1 MTNFV
6 TPGPTSTGARNI
18 FRVLCAFT
26 INANEFHKNYALK
39 NAYSK
44 SESSTNLL
52 KVGSKA
58 FAFHAMVKA
67 SLGSHLESDAMTF
80 KANSDPILL
89 CTPSR

>member
-39 NAYSK
+39 NAQ
-44 SESSTNLL
+44 SELESAAHLL
-52 KVGSKA
+52 KVRRKSVA
-58 FAFHAMVKA
+58 FPV
-67 SLGSHLESDAMTF
+67 MT
-80 KANSDPILL
+80 KVHVLL
-89 CTPSR
+89 